1 MESSLLSS
9 RGQWVLKAKECEIAP
24 SHPTTTTTTTVVTID
39 QRRQSN
45 LTCSSAASTAA
56 LPWWLSSNAPPIVW
70 GGGGGVATR
79 STPSDLPPRN
89 EQAQGN
95 NTTGWP
101 LTLQQSIE
109 MDVGL

>member
-70 GGGGGVATR
+70 GGGGVATR